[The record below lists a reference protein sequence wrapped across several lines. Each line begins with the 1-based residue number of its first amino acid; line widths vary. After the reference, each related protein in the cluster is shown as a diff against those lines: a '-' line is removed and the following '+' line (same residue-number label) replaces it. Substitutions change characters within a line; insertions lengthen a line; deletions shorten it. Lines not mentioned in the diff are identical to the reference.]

1 MEQLREPRF
10 YPNESS
16 LPLGAHGRRILYRFY
31 EIQLRFQFRSLKSS
45 LWYYANVHRACT
57 YSVRDKQ
64 NKFKREVSMIKG
76 AKSIAEYA
84 IRKWILEQN
93 LAMDFFILTMDGN
106 VGKLSDQAGDS
117 LKLVYDSDL
126 RTVYI
131 DE

>member
-1 MEQLREPRF
+1 M
-10 YPNESS
+10 
-16 LPLGAHGRRILYRFY
+16 
-31 EIQLRFQFRSLKSS
+31 
-45 LWYYANVHRACT
+45 T
-57 YSVRDKQ
+57 
-64 NKFKREVSMIKG
+64 KG

-84 IRKWILEQN
+84 IRKWLLEQN
-93 LAMDFFILTMDGN
+93 FAMDFFILTIDGN